1 MVVPTDA
8 AQQIAREVRSE
19 VEHAL
24 GIFVRAPAFGA
35 RIETFA
41 ATLAIW
47 GSRSNLTARPHDPG
61 EVAFHVVD
69 SVMPIVIAG
78 GDDPGPLADAFVER
92 RRILDVGSGAGFPG
106 LILAAACEADFTLI
120 EARRKR
126 ASFIDFAIAEMG
138 LPNARVEH
146 TRTITSEMRAEYD
159 LVVTRALG
167 VADFFAL
174 AHAALKPGGFAL
186 QYASEAQTLEHELAA
201 TAGFDACVQKKYSL
215 NHNGRRANRVLAVWR
230 KTKL

>member
-1 MVVPTDA
+1 MVVPNDA
-8 AQQIAREVRSE
+8 AQQIARKVRSE
-19 VEHAL
+19 VEGEL
-24 GIFVRAPAFGA
+24 GIFIRAPAFGA

-47 GSRSNLTARPHDPG
+47 GSRSNLSARPHDPG
-61 EVAFHVVD
+61 EIAFHVVD
-69 SVMPIVIAG
+69 SVMPIVTAD
-78 GDDPGPLADAFVER
+78 GDDPGPIAEAFVAGR
-92 RRILDVGSGAGFPG
+92 QILDVGSGAGFPG

-126 ASFIDFAIAEMG
+126 ASFLAFAIAEMG

-146 TRTITSEMRAEYD
+146 ARTRASEMRADYD
-159 LVVTRALG
+159 LVVARALG

-174 AHAALKPGGFAL
+174 AHAALKVGGLAL
-186 QYASEAQTLEHELAA
+186 QYASEAQTLKHELAA

-215 NHNGRRANRVLAVWR
+215 IHNGRSVNRVLAVWR
-230 KTKL
+230 KT